1 MATET
6 MSFVIDATEKM
17 QSGRIGA
24 DRVQVNQR
32 AAALNGDHG
41 AGNALIGDFAL
52 ERPPDA
58 GEADGTHA
66 DGFGAVVRGF
76 EGRDF

>member
-24 DRVQVNQR
+24 PIAGSR
-32 AAALNGDHG
+32 APIAS
-41 AGNALIGDFAL
+41 
-52 ERPPDA
+52 R
-58 GEADGTHA
+58 
-66 DGFGAVVRGF
+66 
-76 EGRDF
+76 